1 MTMPE
6 MTTTARVTTPE
17 APALARL
24 IAEHLG
30 GHGARVETAEGVWR
44 IDFGLRRATVTVA
57 ADVLEME
64 AWGADASLAHE
75 MRLDLGEHLA
85 EFGGP
90 KVDWGLPETTVPP
103 NFRQMEIVGIEDIT
117 PAMRRLR
124 LSGPELLR
132 FADLSAL
139 HCKLLLPPADEAPV
153 WPHFDAEGRFTFGNG
168 VVRKYTIRRIDPA
181 AGWME
186 IDFVLHDDAGPGS
199 AFAATARVGER
210 LALVGPGG
218 GGIPREGHVLLA
230 GDETALPAIAR
241 ALEDAAPDMQGHAFI
256 EVSDAAERQ
265 ALPHPGG
272 VELHWFLRDGPP
284 GAALV
289 AALKTLSV
297 PPETYVW
304 AGLEFAAFRELRSHL
319 RTVLNHPRETHF
331 VTAYWRKGAA
341 GAS

>member
-1 MTMPE
+1 MPE
-6 MTTTARVTTPE
+6 ITTTARVTTPE

-30 GHGARVETAEGVWR
+30 SHGARVETGEGVWR

-57 ADVLEME
+57 EDVLKME

-90 KVDWGLPETTVPP
+90 KVDWGLPPTTVPP
-103 NFRQMEIVGIEDIT
+103 NFRQMEIVAVEDIT

-124 LSGPELLR
+124 LSGPDLLR
-132 FADLSAL
+132 FADPSAL
-139 HCKLLLPPADEAPV
+139 HCKLLLPPVDEAPV

-168 VVRKYTIRRIDPA
+168 IVRKYTIRRIDPV

-186 IDFVLHDDAGPGS
+186 IDFVLHHDAGPGS
-199 AFAATARVGER
+199 AFAAKARVGER

-218 GGIPREGHVLLA
+218 GGIPRQGHVLLA

-241 ALEDAAPDMQGHAFI
+241 ALEEAAPDMQGHAYI
-256 EVSDAAERQ
+256 EVADAAEHQDIR
-265 ALPHPGG
+265 HPDG
-272 VELHWFLRDGPP
+272 VALHWVLRDGAP

-289 AALKTLSV
+289 AALKELSLL
-297 PPETYVW
+297 PETYVW
-304 AGLEFAAFRELRSHL
+304 AGLEFTAFRALRSHL
-319 RTVLNHPRETHF
+319 RTALNHPREAHL

-341 GAS
+341 GES

>member
-1 MTMPE
+1 MPE
-6 MTTTARVTTPE
+6 ITTTARVTTPE

-30 GHGARVETAEGVWR
+30 GHGARVEADEGVWR

-57 ADVLEME
+57 EDVLKME

-90 KVDWGLPETTVPP
+90 KVDWGLPSTTVPP
-103 NFRQMEIVGIEDIT
+103 NFRQMEIVAVEDIT

-124 LSGPELLR
+124 LSGPDLLR
-132 FADLSAL
+132 FADPSAL
-139 HCKLLLPPADEAPV
+139 HCKLLLPPVDEAPV
-153 WPHFDAEGRFTFGNG
+153 WPHFDAGGRLTFGNG
-168 VVRKYTIRRIDPA
+168 IVRKYTIRRIDPV

-199 AFAATARVGER
+199 AFAAKARVGER

-218 GGIPREGHVLLA
+218 GGIPRQGHVLLA

-241 ALEDAAPDMQGHAFI
+241 ALEEAAPDMQGHAYI
-256 EVSDAAERQ
+256 EVADAAEHQDIR
-265 ALPHPGG
+265 HPDG
-272 VELHWFLRDGPP
+272 VALHWVLRDGAP

-289 AALKTLSV
+289 AALKELSL
-297 PPETYVW
+297 PPKTYVW
-304 AGLEFAAFRELRSHL
+304 AWLEFTAFRALRSHL
-319 RTVLNHPRETHF
+319 RTALNHPREAHL

-341 GAS
+341 GES